1 MAYELT
7 IMGPDGIR
15 RNYDEHFVTAK
26 DVEEDPVAA
35 HYAIQE
41 QHIYIYQL
49 TESLQ
54 DMVAAFAGGGVKESG
69 SDRVSAINRACAVL
83 DKAEPSRADI
93 EVDFTDEEL
102 LTYMKM
108 AHEQDIT
115 FNQLVEQALRRF
127 LDEEESADSL
137 ESDLD

>member
-1 MAYELT
+1 MRKKIAQFFESVVNAMDRSVEKRHGWIVEATEKYIKAEQEKEKEHMSYELT

-26 DVEEDPVAA
+26 DVEEDPVGAY
-35 HYAIQE
+35 YAIQE

-69 SDRVSAINRACAVL
+69 SDRVLAVNNACAILNRVEL
-83 DKAEPSRADI
+83 SGYI
-93 EVDFTDEEL
+93 E
-102 LTYMKM
+102 
-108 AHEQDIT
+108 
-115 FNQLVEQALRRF
+115 
-127 LDEEESADSL
+127 
-137 ESDLD
+137 